1 VFTLGKINTFRLL
14 ANTHITTQST
24 HSLRSLGRIH
34 AGRLRHYAPHV
45 CARYWKVILQG
56 RFSLVKKVSLLI
68 QTASLITMLIMLFLD
83 IEFYSLLS
91 VYCFLVIWCID
102 KVVLFSLKE
111 EFGVANQL
119 KIKAD
124 APPAVRIAG
133 VSFVSVILVFSLKE
147 LFEHVAI

>member
-1 VFTLGKINTFRLL
+1 MGFTFIIVGTTPNKPLKAL
-14 ANTHITTQST
+14 APLAGTLTHG
-24 HSLRSLGRIH
+24 LRRF
-34 AGRLRHYAPHV
+34 APNFSPCV
-45 CARYWKVILQG
+45 SAPKQGVILQG

-68 QTASLITMLIMLFLD
+68 QTASLVTMLIMLFLD

-111 EFGVANQL
+111 EFGIANQL

>member
-1 VFTLGKINTFRLL
+1 
-14 ANTHITTQST
+14 
-24 HSLRSLGRIH
+24 
-34 AGRLRHYAPHV
+34 
-45 CARYWKVILQG
+45 
-56 RFSLVKKVSLLI
+56 LVKKVSLLI

-102 KVVLFSLKE
+102 KVVLFFLKE
-111 EFGVANQL
+111 EFGIANQL

-124 APPAVRIAG
+124 APPALRIAG

>member
-1 VFTLGKINTFRLL
+1 MAL
-14 ANTHITTQST
+14 AEKLTHENAEASISQGVIVS
-24 HSLRSLGRIH
+24 
-34 AGRLRHYAPHV
+34 
-45 CARYWKVILQG
+45 ILQG

-68 QTASLITMLIMLFLD
+68 QTASLLTMLFMLFLD

-111 EFGVANQL
+111 EFGIANQL

-133 VSFVSVILVFSLKE
+133 VSFVSVILLFSLKE
-147 LFEHVAI
+147 LLEHVAI